1 MKKTMVKVWGT
12 PSSFLWTTIW
22 TTRMTPNTDVA
33 AATETPRKKPRLA
46 LAIATAF
53 GVGHIP
59 KAPGTFGSLAG
70 IAVAILTHPIS
81 LIMIIWPSFFSGIGG
96 LGLDVPMI
104 HGHPAPGLLLIPSL
118 AALVIVRLL
127 GGSSSSPAA
136 TYADLQDPPYLVID
150 EVSGMHLTLVLA
162 IIPLCLPPARFPPTQ
177 PTHFAPY

>member
-1 MKKTMVKVWGT
+1 MKKTLVKATGT
-12 PSSFLWTTIW
+12 PACLHWTTIW

-104 HGHPAPGLLLIPSL
+104 PRHPAPWLLLIPFF
-118 AALVIVRLL
+118 AALLIVA
-127 GGSSSSPAA
+127 P
-136 TYADLQDPPYLVID
+136 LV
-150 EVSGMHLTLVLA
+150 G
-162 IIPLCLPPARFPPTQ
+162 CC
-177 PTHFAPY
+177 